1 MRAIV
6 LEGYGGPEV
15 LRWREVPDREPA
27 ADEVRVRVHAT
38 AVNRADILQRMGGY
52 PPPGPKPE
60 VELPGLEFAGEIDAV
75 GRDVHGFRPGDRVMG
90 LLAGGGY
97 AEYVTTHHRLLMP
110 IPDGLS
116 FEEAAAI
123 PEAWLTAYDA
133 LFMWAG
139 ARMGDRVLVHAG
151 GSGVGTAATQ
161 LARAIGATVWTTV
174 GSAEKAERSRALGA
188 KRAIVYRQ
196 EDFVAVLREE
206 TGGRGADIILEFVG
220 APYLARDI
228 EVAAVGG
235 RIVVIGT
242 MGGSHAQVPLGPL
255 LAKRLRIQGTTL
267 RSRPLEAKAALTQDF
282 AVHALPLFAE
292 GVLRPVVDRVFPVQE
307 AAEAHRY
314 MEANRNFGKIVLRV
328 G

>member
-1 MRAIV
+1 MKAIV
-6 LEGYGGPEV
+6 LEGHGGPEV
-15 LRWREVPDREPA
+15 LRWREVPDPEPA
-27 ADEVRVRVHAT
+27 ADEVRVRVRAT

-52 PPPGPKPE
+52 PQPGSRPE
-60 VELPGLEFAGEIDAV
+60 VEILGLEYAGEIDAV

-133 LFMWAG
+133 LFAWAG
-139 ARMGDRVLVHAG
+139 ARMGDRVLIHAG

-242 MGGSHAQVPLGPL
+242 MGGSHAEVPLGPL
-255 LAKRLRIQGTTL
+255 LAKRVRIQGTTL

-282 AVHALPLFAE
+282 AAHALPLFAE
-292 GVLRPVVDRVFPVQE
+292 GVLKPVVDRVFPVQE